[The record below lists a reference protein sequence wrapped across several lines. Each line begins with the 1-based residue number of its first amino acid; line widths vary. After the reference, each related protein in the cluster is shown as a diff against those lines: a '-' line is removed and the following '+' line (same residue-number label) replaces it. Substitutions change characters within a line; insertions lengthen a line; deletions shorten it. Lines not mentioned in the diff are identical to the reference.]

1 VSDARPDAS
10 APDKA
15 SAVAPSDT
23 RAGEERAMDAPGA
36 SAGAPDAVDATPAVE
51 RTPTPEQAA
60 AIEARGRD
68 VLLEAGAGSGKTG
81 VMVERYVRLAVD
93 EGVSPDAILAFTFT
107 DKAAAELRARV
118 RAELSRRAAGQG
130 ASAVRAAALLSTI
143 GGSWITTIHG
153 FCNRV
158 LGAHPV
164 AAGVDP
170 GFRVLDQPEAE
181 RAAREAFDAALTEF
195 LADGDPARE
204 ETVAAYDLE
213 GLRGVIGVTHDE
225 LRSRGVAEPALP
237 DPPVSDPAEMVARAI
252 EAAGECL
259 EELKEGNGRRA
270 ALEEALARLTQPGP
284 PPSLA
289 ELETLRPGGTAKA
302 LGLFREAIDA
312 AISSTA
318 EAGDGGVAY
327 RHLAELLRLYTA
339 AFEAAKER
347 RAGIDFEDLQILAA
361 RLLERAEIGQAY
373 RGRFSHLLVDEFQ
386 DTNRLQLRLIEAL
399 QGPRTQLVVV
409 GDELQS
415 IYSFRHAD
423 LDVFRR
429 RREQIDA
436 DPGAE
441 LMRLSGNF
449 RSRPEVIGAVNLFG
463 EALLGAAYRPLRVGA
478 PPATEAPRG
487 SGPAVELHL
496 TARDGWDE
504 HGIDLDPAID
514 GRTPLNCLA
523 EARALAAR
531 LRELQD
537 AGIERGAMVVLL
549 RAFTHLDAY
558 EDSLARA
565 GLRPYVVGGRG
576 YWSQQQV
583 ADVCALLATIA
594 NPLDDEAL
602 FGALASPACAVAPD
616 TLWLLRG
623 AAGKRRHVWPAL
635 ERLAVEEGADLGR
648 SGSALGRV
656 GGTEAEAART
666 GPADGAE
673 GDSARSGR
681 PGDAEADAAR
691 SGPADDMLDAPERLA
706 DIPAGE
712 RALLAEF
719 ATRLVGLRGR
729 APRLGLAGLVEA
741 AVTETGYDLATLL
754 RPAGEARLANVRK
767 LSRLAAAYEERE
779 GRDLR
784 GLLDFLAARA
794 EIDTEAQAATAAEG
808 HDGVR
813 IMTVHNAKGLEFEV
827 VAVPDLARG
836 LLSGGRRPVLA
847 LGREQPPRVGLQW
860 RRLGRPAVNL
870 YDYGELIEAGEAR
883 DSEEGLRLFHVA
895 ATRARERLILSGVV
909 KPEPGKDMKPGT
921 AVIERLVDAL
931 GAPRGSEEEPSSD
944 DADPASGE
952 AGSDAADPLSGEP
965 GSETTGTAAAPGDI
979 AAIQVPAPE
988 PRPGLE
994 ASFAPSEIA
1003 VHLNLPSP
1011 ERAAELRDLHL
1022 DAAADRPLG
1031 SGTPPLVER
1040 KPPVVPSRP
1049 LSYTAISAFEEC
1061 AYRFY
1066 MERVL
1071 GLPATAPST
1080 GAAAPGTEDEG
1091 PSAREERSARGAA
1104 VHALLEWSQ
1113 ANTWQEPDAELARR
1127 HALAAGLDLDRAVAQ
1142 SAAGRAGTR
1151 AAAEGLLGPVRDWLG
1166 SPLRQEIAAATR
1178 VRAEVPILLKAGST
1192 VLRGS
1197 IDLLVEREGAPPLVV
1212 DYKTDRLRGEDPSAR
1227 AAHYEVQRAIYA
1239 MAAAESLGATEVEV
1253 AYVFLERADAPA
1265 RTLLTEA
1272 DMARGCTRI
1281 ESAVTAISAGDF
1293 SPAPEPDRT
1302 WDLCRGC
1309 PALGRLCGGPPP
1321 RP

>member
-1 VSDARPDAS
+1 MS
-10 APDKA
+10 K
-15 SAVAPSDT
+15 
-23 RAGEERAMDAPGA
+23 
-36 SAGAPDAVDATPAVE
+36 

-60 AIEARGRD
+60 AIEARAHN

-81 VMVERYVRLAVD
+81 VMVERYVRLVVD
-93 EGVSPDAILAFTFT
+93 EGVSPDAVLAFTFT

-118 RAELSRRAAGQG
+118 RAELTRRAAGTG
-130 ASAVRAAALLSTI
+130 AKAVRAEALLSSI
-143 GGSWITTIHG
+143 GGAWITTIHG

-158 LGAHPV
+158 LAAHPV

-170 GFRVLDQPEAE
+170 GFRVLDQPEAQ
-181 RAAREAFDAALTEF
+181 RAAREAFDTALAEF
-195 LADGDPARE
+195 LADGEPARE

-213 GLRGVIGVTHDE
+213 GLRGVVVAIHDE
-225 LRSRGVAEPALP
+225 LRSRGVADPALP
-237 DPPVSDPAEMVARAI
+237 DPPVSDPTELIARAI

-259 EELKEGNGRRA
+259 EEMKEGDAKRLP
-270 ALEEALARLTQPGP
+270 LEEALARLTQPGP

-289 ELETLRPGGTAKA
+289 ELEALRPRGTAKA
-302 LGLFREAIDA
+302 LALFREALDD

-318 EAGDGGVAY
+318 EAGEGGVAY
-327 RHLAELLRLYTA
+327 GHLAALLRLYTA
-339 AFEAAKER
+339 AFEAAKTR

-399 QGPRTQLVVV
+399 QGPKSQLVVV

-423 LDVFRR
+423 LEVFRR

-449 RSRPEVIGAVNLFG
+449 RSRPEVIGAVNLLG

-478 PPATEAPRG
+478 PPASPTPRG
-487 SGPAVELHL
+487 AGPAVELHL
-496 TARDGWDE
+496 TTRDGWDGD
-504 HGIDLDPAID
+504 GIDLDPAID

-531 LRELQD
+531 LRELHE
-537 AGIERGAMVVLL
+537 AGVERGAMVVLL

-616 TLWLLRG
+616 TLWLLRA
-623 AAGKRRHVWPAL
+623 AAGRRRHVWPAL
-635 ERLAVEEGADLGR
+635 ERLALRDDIEI
-648 SGSALGRV
+648 
-656 GGTEAEAART
+656 AE
-666 GPADGAE
+666 
-673 GDSARSGR
+673 
-681 PGDAEADAAR
+681 
-691 SGPADDMLDAPERLA
+691 PERLA
-706 DIPAGE
+706 DIPASE
-712 RALLAEF
+712 RALVAEF
-719 ATRLVGLRGR
+719 ATRLVGLRAR

-794 EIDTEAQAATAAEG
+794 EVDTEAQAATAAEG

-827 VAVPDLARG
+827 VAVPDLSRG

-860 RRLGRPAVNL
+860 RRLGRAAINL
-870 YDYGELIEAGEAR
+870 YDYGELIEAGEVR

-909 KPEPGKDMKPGT
+909 KPEPAKETKPGT
-921 AVIERLVDAL
+921 AVVERLVDAF
-931 GAPRGSEEEPSSD
+931 GVSRGSEDPEDGEEGD
-944 DADPASGE
+944 DAPRRDLELVA
-952 AGSDAADPLSGEP
+952 
-965 GSETTGTAAAPGDI
+965 
-979 AAIQVPAPE
+979 VPAPE

-994 ASFAPSEIA
+994 EAFPPSEIA

-1011 ERAAELRDLHL
+1011 ARAAELRDLHL
-1022 DAAADRPLG
+1022 DAAADRGLG

-1071 GLPATAPST
+1071 GLPSSADSVKAV
-1080 GAAAPGTEDEG
+1080 GAEGDEG

-1113 ANTWQEPDAELARR
+1113 ANSWREPDVDLARR
-1127 HALAAGLDLDRAVAQ
+1127 HALAAGLDLGAPQ
-1142 SAAGRAGTR
+1142 
-1151 AAAEGLLGPVRDWLG
+1151 AEELLGPVRDWLG
-1166 SPLRQEIAAATR
+1166 SSLRREIASASR
-1178 VRAEVPILLKAGST
+1178 VRAEVPILLGAGGT

-1197 IDLLVEREGAPPLVV
+1197 IDLLVERDGAPPLVV

-1227 AAHYEVQRAIYA
+1227 ASHYNVQRSIYA
-1239 MAAAESLGATEVEV
+1239 MAAAESLGASEVEV
-1253 AYVFLERADAPA
+1253 AYVFLERADTPV
-1265 RTLLTEA
+1265 RTILTEA
-1272 DMARGCTRI
+1272 DMSAARTHI
-1281 ESAVTAISAGDF
+1281 ESAVASISAGDF
-1293 SPAPEPDRT
+1293 SPAPEPERT

-1309 PALGRLCGGPPP
+1309 PAVGRLCSGPASG
-1321 RP
+1321 

>member
-1 VSDARPDAS
+1 VGTVSDVTPEAGPPTEAS
-10 APDKA
+10 AP
-15 SAVAPSDT
+15 
-23 RAGEERAMDAPGA
+23 RGEA
-36 SAGAPDAVDATPAVE
+36 AVDATPEPAVE
-51 RTPTPEQAA
+51 RAPTPEQRA

-81 VMVERYVRLAVD
+81 VMVERYVRLVVD

-107 DKAAAELRARV
+107 DKAAAELRSRV
-118 RAELSRRAAGQG
+118 RAELSRRAAGTG
-130 ASAVRAAALLSTI
+130 AAAVRAAALLSTI
-143 GGSWITTIHG
+143 GGAWITTIHG

-158 LGAHPV
+158 LAAHPV

-170 GFRVLDQPEAE
+170 GFRVLDQPETG
-181 RAAREAFDAALTEF
+181 RATREAFDTALAEF
-195 LADGDPARE
+195 LADGEPERE

-213 GLRGVIGVTHDE
+213 GLRGVIVSTHDE
-225 LRSRGVAEPALP
+225 LRSRGVADPALP
-237 DPPVSDPAEMVARAI
+237 DPPAADPTEALARAI

-259 EELKEGNGRRA
+259 EELKEGDGKRA
-270 ALEEALARLTQPGP
+270 ALEQALARLTQPGA

-289 ELETLRPGGTAKA
+289 ELEALRIGGTAKA
-302 LGLFREAIDA
+302 LGPFRDALEA
-312 AISSTA
+312 AIARTA
-318 EAGDGGVAY
+318 EAGEGGVAY
-327 RHLAELLRLYTA
+327 HHLADLLRLYAA
-339 AFEAAKER
+339 AFEAAKEQ
-347 RAGIDFEDLQILAA
+347 RAGIDFEDLLILAA

-399 QGPRTQLVVV
+399 QGPRSQLVVV

-429 RREQIDA
+429 RRERIDA

-463 EALLGAAYRPLRVGA
+463 GALLGAAYRPLRVGA
-478 PPATEAPRG
+478 PPATPAPRG
-487 SGPAVELHL
+487 AGPAVELHL
-496 TARDGWDE
+496 TARDGWDAD
-504 HGIDLDPAID
+504 GIDLDPAID
-514 GRTPLNCLA
+514 GRTPPSCLA

-531 LRELQD
+531 LRELHD
-537 AGIERGAMVVLL
+537 AGVERGAMVVLL

-583 ADVCALLATIA
+583 ADVCALLAAIA

-616 TLWLLRG
+616 TLWLLRA

-635 ERLAVEEGADLGR
+635 ERLALDGEGEL
-648 SGSALGRV
+648 
-656 GGTEAEAART
+656 AE
-666 GPADGAE
+666 
-673 GDSARSGR
+673 
-681 PGDAEADAAR
+681 
-691 SGPADDMLDAPERLA
+691 PEHLEQ
-706 DIPAGE
+706 IPAGE
-712 RALLAEF
+712 RELLTEF
-719 ATRLVGLRGR
+719 ATQLVGLRAR
-729 APRLGLAGLVEA
+729 APRLGLAGLIEA

-794 EIDTEAQAATAAEG
+794 ETDTEAQAATAAEG

-827 VAVPDLARG
+827 VAVPDLSRG

-847 LGREQPPRVGLQW
+847 LGREQQPRVGLQW
-860 RRLGRPAVNL
+860 RRLGRASVNL
-870 YDYGELIEAGEAR
+870 YDYGELIEASEAR

-895 ATRARERLILSGVV
+895 ATRARERLLLSGVV
-909 KPEPGKDMKPGT
+909 KPEPAKGPRPGA
-921 AVIERLVDAL
+921 AVIERLVEAL
-931 GAPRGSEEEPSSD
+931 GVPRGEEEDAPPDAPDD
-944 DADPASGE
+944 DARTAPPEAARDAGE
-952 AGSDAADPLSGEP
+952 AGAPLAP
-965 GSETTGTAAAPGDI
+965 HSETVVIP
-979 AAIQVPAPE
+979 VPAPE
-988 PRPGLE
+988 PRPGLD
-994 ASFAPSEIA
+994 ATFPPSEIA

-1040 KPPVVPSRP
+1040 KPPIVPSRP

-1071 GLPATAPST
+1071 GLPAAAP
-1080 GAAAPGTEDEG
+1080 AAAGRPERVRTSRRYAEKTANSIAGDEG

-1113 ANTWQEPDAELARR
+1113 TNEWREPTADLARR
-1127 HALAAGLDLDRAVAQ
+1127 HALAAGLDL
-1142 SAAGRAGTR
+1142 GTDQ
-1151 AAAEGLLGPVRDWLG
+1151 AEELLGPVRDWLG
-1166 SPLRQEIAAATR
+1166 SPLREEIAAATR
-1178 VRAEVPILLKAGST
+1178 VRAEVPILLRAGKT

-1197 IDLLVEREGAPPLVV
+1197 IDLLVERNGAPPLVV
-1212 DYKTDRLRGEDPSAR
+1212 DYKTDRLHGEDPSAR
-1227 AAHYEVQRAIYA
+1227 ASHYEVQRSIYA
-1239 MAAAESLGATEVEV
+1239 LAAAESLRATEVEV
-1253 AYVFLERADAPA
+1253 AYVFLERADTPI
-1265 RTLLTEA
+1265 RTILTAIDMEA
-1272 DMARGCTRI
+1272 GRARI
-1281 ESAVTAISAGDF
+1281 ESAVAAISGGEF
-1293 SPAPEPDRT
+1293 SPAPEPERT

-1309 PALGRLCGGPPP
+1309 PALGRLCSGPPDGAEN
-1321 RP
+1321 